1 MAIKPV
7 HTFALFSFV
16 LIVHNVTLGPL
27 HSSDLSVW
35 APGGESQCEVST
47 QGNLYTVS
55 KLQPLMT
62 FLMFQVPC
70 EAGAVASPRVYLA
83 SVSPLSLGVL
93 VVIVLSLGL
102 GLTVI
107 RRLRRQTEQTVEGE
121 EGVELQ
127 VIFRQ

>member
-1 MAIKPV
+1 MAIQPV
-7 HTFALFSFV
+7 HTITLYSFV
-16 LIVHNVTLGPL
+16 LIIHNVTLGPL
-27 HSSDLSVW
+27 HSSDLCVW

-55 KLQPLMT
+55 SLQPLLT
-62 FLMFQVPC
+62 HLLMFQVPC
-70 EAGAVASPRVYLA
+70 EAGAVASPRLYLA

-107 RRLRRQTEQTVEGE
+107 RRFRRQTEPVEGE

>member
-1 MAIKPV
+1 M
-7 HTFALFSFV
+7 
-16 LIVHNVTLGPL
+16 
-27 HSSDLSVW
+27 
-35 APGGESQCEVST
+35 
-47 QGNLYTVS
+47 TV
-55 KLQPLMT
+55 P
-62 FLMFQVPC
+62 MFQVPC
-70 EAGAVASPRVYLA
+70 EAGAVASPRLYLA

-107 RRLRRQTEQTVEGE
+107 RRLRRQTETVEGE